1 MLASLAYISLS
12 RIPAWSPEMLELA
25 RSCLARNPALGITG
39 ALYFDGVQFYQVI
52 EGPEAAV
59 TDLYATIRADP
70 RHCAVQTLWDGPI
83 ERRRFGAWAMKF
95 VDGSG
100 RAQRLRARFGYETAR
115 AEGPEQDDRIALLAR
130 A

>member
-1 MLASLAYISLS
+1 MLASLAYVSLS

-25 RSCLARNPALGITG
+25 RSCLMRNPALGITG

-52 EGPEAAV
+52 EGSEEAIA
-59 TDLYATIRADP
+59 DLYATIQTDP

-83 ERRRFGAWAMKF
+83 TRRRFGAWAMKF

-100 RAQRLRARFGYETAR
+100 RAQRLRGRFDYER
-115 AEGPEQDDRIALLAR
+115 VLSGGPDQRPRIDALAR

>member
-1 MLASLAYISLS
+1 MLASLAYVSLS

-25 RSCLARNPALGITG
+25 RSCLVRNPALGITG
-39 ALYFDGVQFYQVI
+39 ALYFDGVQFYQVL
-52 EGPEAAV
+52 EGSEDAV
-59 TDLYATIRADP
+59 AELYATIRADP

-83 ERRRFGAWAMKF
+83 TRRRFGAWAMKF

-100 RAQRLRARFGYETAR
+100 RAQRLRSRFDYEQVLA
-115 AEGPEQDDRIALLAR
+115 AGPDQRDRLQSLAR